1 VGRALGGVVS
11 LINANGRLTE
21 TLTQSRAGGQGPV
34 GGSFTETRTRT
45 TAPSV
50 TVTWGGGII
59 TTLQLGNTNSEQI
72 TSGNLTR
79 RSQRDVG
86 ATANFSFR
94 PPRSLVRL
102 PNVIRS
108 TLSFNRSSTDIC
120 LIQAETVECAPV
132 ANTRRS
138 ALDIRMDTGFSSQ
151 LRGGLSFNYVVTEQR
166 HLSSE
171 LAQMIF
177 TVFAEIFFVSG
188 QIR

>member
-1 VGRALGGVVS
+1 
-11 LINANGRLTE
+11 
-21 TLTQSRAGGQGPV
+21 
-34 GGSFTETRTRT
+34 
-45 TAPSV
+45 
-50 TVTWGGGII
+50 
-59 TTLQLGNTNSEQI
+59 
-72 TSGNLTR
+72 
-79 RSQRDVG
+79 
-86 ATANFSFR
+86 
-94 PPRSLVRL
+94 
-102 PNVIRS
+102 
-108 TLSFNRSSTDIC
+108 
-120 LIQAETVECAPV
+120 V